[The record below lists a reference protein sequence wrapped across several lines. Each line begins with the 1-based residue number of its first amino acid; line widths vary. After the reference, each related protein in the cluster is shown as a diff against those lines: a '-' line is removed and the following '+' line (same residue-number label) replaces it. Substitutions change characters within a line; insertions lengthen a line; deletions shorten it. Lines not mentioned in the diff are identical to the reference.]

1 MASHERT
8 APRRPVLAT
17 CLAVLAL
24 STGIAAAVATPASA
38 GVALD
43 PDFGS
48 GGTVVLPVSPGSNA
62 DEAFALVP
70 DAEGRILIAGYSSV
84 PHQRMVVVRLDA
96 SGTPDPSFGGTGIVA
111 LDVGVRA
118 RAQAI
123 ALDGEGR
130 IVVAGFGVLVPSGVE
145 QFVAA
150 RLLDDGTLDAS
161 FGAGGVAATSF
172 GTRDARAL
180 AVAVQADD
188 GVVLAG
194 WARNSS
200 NRDVALVRYAQDGT
214 IDPGFGNGGKAT
226 YGVGAGNDE
235 AMAVAVDDTDR
246 IVLAGYAADGS
257 TYDLLAGRLTAS
269 GAPDASFAGTGFR
282 RVSVSDGVEQANAL
296 LLQSDGAIVLAGQSK
311 IGGGNR
317 FAFAR
322 VDTSGTLD
330 PSFGTGGVTVT
341 SIGEL
346 AEARAIAPL
355 TRGRFVA
362 AGRARLPGGRIEMVV
377 ARYLASGVLDP
388 TFGDGGRL
396 LFALGV
402 KNDEAYAVAT
412 GAVGTILVAGSTRTG
427 NDPNFGIARLVVDEC
442 VLPDADDDGV
452 CDQQDVCPLDPDPLQ
467 SDADG
472 DGLGDACDACNAGV
486 TLERPT
492 LRLGNL
498 STPGGD
504 DFVKVIGT
512 ISMTPGTVLDPRTTG
527 ARVQV
532 HGADGEVLLEARI
545 PPGAFDT
552 GTKVGWQVNRN
563 GKVLKF
569 RSPVPVDGLVR
580 KLRLVRALTSGR
592 YHIKVT
598 GTPLDLD
605 GLPLDGALGVTVV
618 VDPDVAGRCA
628 ELAFAEPAHTCA
640 LNEAQTTLV
649 CK

>member
-1 MASHERT
+1 MLGVSSGVAR
-8 APRRPVLAT
+8 
-17 CLAVLAL
+17 
-24 STGIAAAVATPASA
+24 AAV
-38 GVALD
+38 GLD
-43 PDFGS
+43 PGFGS
-48 GGTVVLPVSPGSNA
+48 GGVLTLPVSPGANA
-62 DEAFALVP
+62 DEAFALVH
-70 DAEGRILIAGYSSV
+70 DVTGRILVAGYSSV

-96 SGTPDPSFGGTGIVA
+96 SGAPDPSFGGTGIVT

-150 RLLDDGTLDAS
+150 RLHDDGTLDEA
-161 FGAGGVAATSF
+161 FGTSGVASTSF

-200 NRDVALVRYAQDGT
+200 NRDVALVRYAPDGT
-214 IDPGFGNGGKAT
+214 IDPDFGNGGKTTIA
-226 YGVGAGNDE
+226 VGAGNDE
-235 AMAVAVDDTDR
+235 ALALAVDGDDR

-257 TYDLLAGRLTAS
+257 TYDLLAGRLTAN
-269 GAPDASFAGTGFR
+269 GAPDTTFAGTGFR
-282 RVSVSDGVEQANAL
+282 RVSASDGVEQANAL
-296 LLQSDGAIVLAGQSK
+296 LLQPDGAVVLAGQSK
-311 IGGGNR
+311 VGGGNR
-317 FAFAR
+317 VALAR
-322 VDTSGTLD
+322 VDGSGTLD
-330 PSFGTGGVTVT
+330 PSFGNGGVTVT

-346 AEARAIAPL
+346 AEARAIAPV
-355 TRGRFVA
+355 TRGRFVV
-362 AGRARLPGGRIEMVV
+362 AGRARLPGGRMEMVV

-388 TFGDGGRL
+388 LFGDGGRVL
-396 LFALGV
+396 LPIGV
-402 KNDEAYAVAT
+402 KSDEAYAVAT
-412 GAVGTILVAGSTRTG
+412 GSGGTILLAGSTRTG
-427 NDPNFGIARLVVDEC
+427 NDPNFGLARLVVDEC

-452 CDQQDVCPLDPDPLQ
+452 CDQEDVCPLVPDALQ
-467 SDADG
+467 GDADG

-492 LRLGNL
+492 LRLGDL

-504 DFVKVIGT
+504 DFIKVIGT
-512 ISMTPGTVLDPRTTG
+512 ISMPAGTALDPRATG
-527 ARVQV
+527 ARVQI
-532 HGADGEVLLEARI
+532 HGADGEVLLAARI
-545 PPGAFDT
+545 PPGAFDRS
-552 GTKVGWQVNRN
+552 TKVGWQVSPN
-563 GKVLKF
+563 GKVAKF

-580 KLRLVRALTSGR
+580 KVRLVRALTSGR
-592 YHIKVT
+592 YHVKVT

-605 GLPLDGALGVTVV
+605 GLPLEGALGVTVV

-628 ELAFAEPAHTCA
+628 ELAFAEPEHACT
-640 LNEAQTTLV
+640 LNETQTTLV

>member
-1 MASHERT
+1 MASHQRT
-8 APRRPVLAT
+8 ALRRHVLAT
-17 CLAVLAL
+17 FLAVLAL
-24 STGIAAAVATPASA
+24 SIGRTTPAAAA
-38 GVALD
+38 VALD

-48 GGTVVLPVSPGSNA
+48 GGTIVLPVSPGSNA
-62 DEAFALVP
+62 DEAYAVVL
-70 DAEGRILIAGYSSV
+70 DGEDRILVAGYSSV
-84 PHQRMVVVRLDA
+84 PHQRMAVVRLDA
-96 SGTPDPSFGGTGIVA
+96 GGTLDPSFGGSGIVT

-145 QFVAA
+145 QFVAV
-150 RLLDDGTLDAS
+150 RLLDDGTLDES
-161 FGAGGVAATSF
+161 FGTGGVAATSF

-180 AVAVQADD
+180 AVAVRSDD
-188 GVVLAG
+188 GIVLAG

-200 NRDVALVRYAQDGT
+200 NRDVAFVRYTEDGVVE
-214 IDPGFGNGGKAT
+214 PGFGNGGKIT
-226 YGVGAGNDE
+226 YGVGTGNDE
-235 AMAVAVDDTDR
+235 AMAVAVDDDDR
-246 IVLAGYAADGS
+246 IAFAGYAADGS
-257 TYDLLAGRLTAS
+257 TYDFLAGRLTAT
-269 GAPDASFAGTGFR
+269 GAPDATFAGTGFR
-282 RVSVSDGVEQANAL
+282 RISVSEGVEQANAL
-296 LLQSDGAIVLAGQSK
+296 LLQPDGAIVLAGQSK
-311 IGGGNR
+311 VGGGNR
-317 FAFAR
+317 FALAR
-322 VDTSGTLD
+322 VDGSGTLD
-330 PSFGTGGVTVT
+330 PTFGTGGVTVT

-346 AEARAIAPL
+346 AEARAIAPV
-355 TRGRFVA
+355 TRGRFVV

-377 ARYLASGVLDP
+377 ARYLASGVLD
-388 TFGDGGRL
+388 TLFGDGGRVL
-396 LFALGV
+396 LPIGV
-402 KNDEAYAVAT
+402 KSDEAYAVAT
-412 GAVGTILVAGSTRTG
+412 GPAGTILLAGSTRTG
-427 NDPNFGIARLVVDEC
+427 NDPNFGLARLVVDEC

-452 CDQQDVCPLDPDPLQ
+452 CDQEDVCPLVFDPLQ

-486 TLERPT
+486 ALERPT
-492 LRLGNL
+492 LRLGDV

-512 ISMTPGTVLDPRTTG
+512 ITMPPGTVLAPRTTG
-527 ARVQV
+527 ARVQI

-552 GTKVGWQVNRN
+552 STKVGWQVSPN
-563 GKVLKF
+563 GKVAKF

-592 YHIKVT
+592 YHVKVT

-628 ELAFAEPAHTCA
+628 ELAFAEPEHACT